1 MIETK
6 PDGIRALI
14 VDDEAPAR
22 QRISD
27 LLNQDPEVVS
37 LQEAGDGDGSA
48 YDPQRTAE
56 PGTSGC
62 ADA

>member
-1 MIETK
+1 METK
-6 PDGIRALI
+6 LDGSRALI

-37 LQEAGDGDGSA
+37 LQQASDRG
-48 YDPQRTAE
+48 TAVRMIANG
-56 PGTSGC
+56 PT
-62 ADA
+62 

>member
-1 MIETK
+1 MTALQ

-27 LLNQDPEVVS
+27 LLNQDTDVRS
-37 LQEAGDGDGSA
+37 LQEAGDGR
-48 YDPQRTAE
+48 QQCE
-56 PGTSGC
+56 
-62 ADA
+62 